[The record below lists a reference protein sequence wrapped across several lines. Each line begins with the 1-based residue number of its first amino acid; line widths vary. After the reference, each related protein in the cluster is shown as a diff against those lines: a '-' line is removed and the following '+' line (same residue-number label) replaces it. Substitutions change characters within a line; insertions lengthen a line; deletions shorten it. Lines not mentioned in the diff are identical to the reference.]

1 MFSILG
7 EDSNWQDPFFC
18 GIMIAMPSW
27 NIHLE
32 ASERLADKL
41 KFADEERREFLLGSL
56 LPDIN
61 NGYINNPKIVKEHS
75 VTHYAHDK
83 KSSLNFYAENKRQV
97 DAKNPIYLGYIFH
110 LFMDGFYNYDFFHR
124 ANHDTRTMTLD
135 YDEKNKIKH
144 HDLWILDDKLHH
156 VLNFSAD
163 RLDHYVILAN
173 QINPVEIVRSDLE
186 EVLKIIDEDILNDIY
201 KGEPYQFYTE
211 EELYDLMDR
220 AIEGFTE
227 QYLGE
232 DYA

>member
-1 MFSILG
+1 
-7 EDSNWQDPFFC
+7 
-18 GIMIAMPSW
+18 MPSW

-41 KFADEERREFLLGSL
+41 KLADTKRREFLLGCL

-61 NGYINNPKIVKEHS
+61 NGYINHPQVIKEHS
-75 VTHYAHDK
+75 ETHYAHDK
-83 KSSLNFYAENKRQV
+83 KSSLNFYAENKRQI

-124 ANHDTRTMTLD
+124 ANHDPHTMNLD
-135 YDEKNKIKH
+135 FDQKNKIKH

-156 VLNFSAD
+156 DLDFPTSE
-163 RLDHYVILAN
+163 LDHLVAVAN
-173 QINPVEIVRSDLE
+173 QINPVEVVKSDIEEMLE
-186 EVLKIIDEDILNDIY
+186 IINEDTINDIY

-211 EELYDLMDR
+211 EELFDLMDR
-220 AIEGFTE
+220 TIEGFAE